1 MLQVTST
8 IKRPR
13 IHKRQRDLS
22 PDRKHGPHPLDI
34 KGYMV
39 VSSMAHDDDHD
50 DEEKESSFPTTVPCN
65 QKYKLEKLDTQE
77 TIEDPQARGVLEW
90 LQTMVTPVFQRLL
103 VSRMLATITRG
114 GSSVHPIATCRV
126 PEATT
131 WKLSPFASPRISSGW
146 CRGDSPSID
155 RWEAIVNTTPLTQE
169 YQIVPGSHRFPYAP
183 DQVPVWGLESTGL
196 VVKVPP
202 GEALVLHSRTWR
214 REDTRQGLDE
224 AGMIVRAHFVC
235 RCV

>member
-1 MLQVTST
+1 
-8 IKRPR
+8 
-13 IHKRQRDLS
+13 
-22 PDRKHGPHPLDI
+22 
-34 KGYMV
+34 MV
-39 VSSMAHDDDHD
+39 VSSMDHD
-50 DEEKESSFPTTVPCN
+50 DEDESSFPAPVPCN
-65 QKYKLEKLDTQE
+65 QEYKLVKLDTQE

-90 LQTMVTPVFQRLL
+90 LQTTVTPVFQRLL
-103 VSRMLATITRG
+103 VGRMLATMTRG

-131 WKLSPFASPRISSGW
+131 WKLSPFASPRISPGW

-155 RWEAIVNTTPLTQE
+155 RWEAIVNTTSFPQE
-169 YQIVPGSHRFPYAP
+169 YQIVPGSHHFPYGP
-183 DQVPVWGLESTGL
+183 DQVPVWGL
-196 VVKVPP
+196 VVEVPP

-235 RCV
+235 EI